1 MLEWL
6 GVNDIQLTQL
16 TLADMD
22 RWLLTGSPTLRQEV
36 ADFQLDRRSPP
47 YPTADAGPPRQ
58 SCRTGRE

>member
-1 MLEWL
+1 VLEWL
-6 GVNDIQLTQL
+6 GVNHIQLNQL

-36 ADFQLDRRSPP
+36 ADFRLDRRSLP

-58 SCRTGRE
+58 SCQTGRE